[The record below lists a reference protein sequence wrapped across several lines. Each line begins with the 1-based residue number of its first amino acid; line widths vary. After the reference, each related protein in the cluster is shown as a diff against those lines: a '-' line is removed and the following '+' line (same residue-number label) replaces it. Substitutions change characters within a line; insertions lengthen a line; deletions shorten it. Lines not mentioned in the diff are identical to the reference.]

1 MTLALL
7 RDRLAALP
15 LVLSG
20 PLLRRTEPTGVTVF
34 VALREPRAVTLRVYE
49 AVAGGARGALRAE
62 AKRSTLAIGQNLH
75 VVAVTA
81 VPAQP
86 LAWGGLFLYDLAF
99 GEPAA
104 SAPTLLSPGML
115 VPLNSGADPREVVCY
130 PGTALPSFALP
141 PADLNQLRIL
151 HGSCRKAGGPS
162 KDLMPLFD
170 DLIAQTA
177 TSPIQRPH
185 QLYLTGDQIY
195 ADDVPDA
202 LLTLL
207 TDAGNTLL
215 GWVPKVPL
223 AEPTGATVDLRRGGD
238 PDTPPYLAPGGR
250 QKLMEDH
257 AGFTSSAAKS

>member
-34 VALREPRAVTLRVYE
+34 EALREPRAVTLRVCE

-81 VPAQP
+81 VPSQS

-104 SAPTLLSPGML
+104 SAPTLLSSGILVAPGSSA
-115 VPLNSGADPREVVCY
+115 NPRDIVCY
-130 PGTALPSFALP
+130 PAAGAPVLPSFTLP

-151 HGSCRKAGGPS
+151 HGSCRK
-162 KDLMPLFD
+162 
-170 DLIAQTA
+170 
-177 TSPIQRPH
+177 
-185 QLYLTGDQIY
+185 
-195 ADDVPDA
+195 V
-202 LLTLL
+202 
-207 TDAGNTLL
+207 
-215 GWVPKVPL
+215 
-223 AEPTGATVDLRRGGD
+223 
-238 PDTPPYLAPGGR
+238 
-250 QKLMEDH
+250 
-257 AGFTSSAAKS
+257 